1 MTSLSKDFLKPLTPF
16 TQSKPT
22 ASQNPRSDGVLTTSG
37 TGCEASQ
44 LPQPFKKTIRF
55 MTSTAK
61 VNYCNQPDPFQAALS
76 KLAENR
82 LRVTIDGRLYAAR
95 VVAAGEK
102 VPTATE
108 EDYVIAFGDGVIVK
122 RIPIQD
128 YLNNW

>member
-1 MTSLSKDFLKPLTPF
+1 MSNLI
-16 TQSKPT
+16 Q
-22 ASQNPRSDGVLTTSG
+22 A
-37 TGCEASQ
+37 
-44 LPQPFKKTIRF
+44 
-55 MTSTAK
+55 
-61 VNYCNQPDPFQAALS
+61 DPFQLALS

-82 LRVTIDGRLYAAR
+82 LRVTIDGRIYAAR

-122 RIPIQD
+122 RIPIHD

>member
-1 MTSLSKDFLKPLTPF
+1 MPTTP
-16 TQSKPT
+16 
-22 ASQNPRSDGVLTTSG
+22 
-37 TGCEASQ
+37 
-44 LPQPFKKTIRF
+44 
-55 MTSTAK
+55 K
-61 VNYCNQPDPFQAALS
+61 VNYCKQPDPFQSALS

-82 LRVTIDGRLYAAR
+82 LRVTIDGRIYAAR

>member
-1 MTSLSKDFLKPLTPF
+1 
-16 TQSKPT
+16 
-22 ASQNPRSDGVLTTSG
+22 
-37 TGCEASQ
+37 
-44 LPQPFKKTIRF
+44 

-82 LRVTIDGRLYAAR
+82 LR
-95 VVAAGEK
+95 